1 MGRIADIRCKG
12 KNGVVSD
19 NPSATVRK
27 LLIEGQGVPE
37 RKVTPDA
44 RILHDL
50 GVDGDDAGEIFEAL
64 HERFGTDFTELNR
77 QWRVFFNTEGSS
89 PRAILIGIPAIIVCG
104 GAAGAL
110 AAALHLPSIVAW
122 GLAIALLLS
131 GGWLFSRRFGRE
143 LRPLTVAGLAEI
155 VQAGRWPSDPAD
167 VR

>member
-1 MGRIADIRCKG
+1 
-12 KNGVVSD
+12 VSD
-19 NPSATVRK
+19 DPSVMVRK

-50 GVDGDDAGEIFEAL
+50 GVDGDDAGEVFDAL
-64 HERFGTDFTELNR
+64 HERFGTDFSELNG
-77 QWRVFFNTEGSS
+77 QWRTFFNTEGAS
-89 PRAILIGIPAIIVCG
+89 PPAILLGIFAVLVCG
-104 GAAGAL
+104 GAAGML
-110 AAALHLPSIVAW
+110 AAALDWPKVVAG
-122 GLAIALLLS
+122 GLAVALLVF
-131 GGWLFSRRFGRE
+131 GGGLFSRWFGRE

>member
-1 MGRIADIRCKG
+1 M
-12 KNGVVSD
+12 
-19 NPSATVRK
+19 VRK
-27 LLIEGQGVPE
+27 LLIEGQGVPK

-77 QWRVFFNTEGSS
+77 QWRVFFNTEGTSL
-89 PRAILIGIPAIIVCG
+89 REMLIGILVIIICA

-110 AAALHLPSIVAW
+110 AAALHWPLIVVW
-122 GLAIALLLS
+122 VLAIALFV
-131 GGWLFSRRFGRE
+131 GGGRLFSRWFGRE
-143 LRPLTVAGLAEI
+143 LQPLTVALLAEI
-155 VQAGRWPSDPAD
+155 VRAGRWPSDPAD

>member
-1 MGRIADIRCKG
+1 MND
-12 KNGVVSD
+12 D
-19 NPSATVRK
+19 PSVMVRK

-37 RKVTPDA
+37 RKVTPGA

-77 QWRVFFNTEGSS
+77 QWRVFFNTEGAS
-89 PRAILIGIPAIIVCG
+89 PRAILIGIPAILACG
-104 GAAGAL
+104 GVAGAL
-110 AAALHLPSIVAW
+110 AAVLHWPSIFAW
-122 GLAIALLLS
+122 GLAVALFVG
-131 GGWLFSRRFGRE
+131 GGWLFARWFGRE
-143 LRPLTVAGLAEI
+143 LQPLTVAGLAEI

>member
-1 MGRIADIRCKG
+1 MND
-12 KNGVVSD
+12 D
-19 NPSATVRK
+19 PSVMVRK

-37 RKVTPDA
+37 RKVTPGA

-77 QWRVFFNTEGSS
+77 QWRVFFNTEGAS
-89 PRAILIGIPAIIVCG
+89 PRAILIGIPAILACG
-104 GAAGAL
+104 GVAGAL
-110 AAALHLPSIVAW
+110 AAVLHWPSIFAW
-122 GLAIALLLS
+122 GLAVALFVG
-131 GGWLFSRRFGRE
+131 GGWLFARSFGRE
-143 LRPLTVAGLAEI
+143 LQPLTVAGLAEI

>member
-1 MGRIADIRCKG
+1 M
-12 KNGVVSD
+12 SD
-19 NPSATVRK
+19 DPSEAVRK

-37 RKVTPDA
+37 HKVTPNA

-77 QWRVFFNTEGSS
+77 QWRVFFNTEGAS

-110 AAALHLPSIVAW
+110 AAAWHWPSIVAW
-122 GLAIALLLS
+122 GLAITLFVG
-131 GGWLFSRRFGRE
+131 GGWLFSRWFGQE
-143 LRPLTVAGLAEI
+143 LQPLTVAGLAEI
-155 VQAGRWPSDPAD
+155 IQAGRWPTDPAD

>member
-1 MGRIADIRCKG
+1 M
-12 KNGVVSD
+12 SD
-19 NPSATVRK
+19 DPSMTLRK

-50 GVDGDDAGEIFEAL
+50 GIDGDDAGEIFEAL

-77 QWRVFFNTEGSS
+77 QWRVFFNTEGASL
-89 PRAILIGIPAIIVCG
+89 RAILIGIPAIIVCG

-110 AAALHLPSIVAW
+110 AAALHWPSIMAW
-122 GLAIALLLS
+122 GLMMALFVS
-131 GGWLFSRRFGRE
+131 GGWLFSRWSGRE
-143 LRPLTVAGLAEI
+143 LQPLTVAGLAEI

-167 VR
+167 VW

>member
-1 MGRIADIRCKG
+1 M
-12 KNGVVSD
+12 
-19 NPSATVRK
+19 TVRN

-50 GVDGDDAGEIFEAL
+50 GVDGDDAGEVFEAL

-77 QWRVFFNTEGSS
+77 RWRVFFNTEGASS
-89 PRAILIGIPAIIVCG
+89 RAILIGIPAIIVCG

-110 AAALHLPSIVAW
+110 AAALHWPSIVAR
-122 GLAIALLLS
+122 GLAMGLFVV
-131 GGWLFSRRFGRE
+131 GGWLFSRWFGRE
-143 LRPLTVAGLAEI
+143 LQPLAVAGLAEI

>member
-1 MGRIADIRCKG
+1 M
-12 KNGVVSD
+12 SD
-19 NPSATVRK
+19 DPLMTVRK
-27 LLIEGQGVPE
+27 LLIEGQGVPD

-77 QWRVFFNTEGSS
+77 QWRVFFNTEGAS
-89 PRAILIGIPAIIVCG
+89 PRAILIGVSAIVVCG

-110 AAALHLPSIVAW
+110 AAALHWPSIVAW
-122 GLAIALLLS
+122 GLGMALVVG
-131 GGWLFSRRFGRE
+131 GGWLLLRWFGRE
-143 LRPLTVAGLAEI
+143 LQPLTVAGLAEI
-155 VQAGRWPSDPAD
+155 VQAGCWPSDPAD